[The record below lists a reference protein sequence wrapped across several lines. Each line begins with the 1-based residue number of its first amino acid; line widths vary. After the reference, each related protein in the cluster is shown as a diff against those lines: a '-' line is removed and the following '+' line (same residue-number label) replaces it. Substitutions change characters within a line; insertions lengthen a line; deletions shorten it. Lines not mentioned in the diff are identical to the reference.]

1 MNFLSTVL
9 LALAVL
15 SVSVVYA
22 RAAPQVDT
30 PTYVVEQ
37 QQEDFEVRQY
47 PELILAQVSKTGRRQ
62 QAVRT
67 GFSPLARYIFAKDRP
82 GDKIAMTAPVV
93 QEPEGGGWI
102 ISFIM
107 PEGRSLNELPQP
119 EGNIQLVTQPP
130 RRIAA
135 VRFSGRWTDKR
146 FTQATQRL
154 QGWIDAQGL
163 QAIGPPEYAYYNDP
177 FTLPGRRRNEILIE
191 ISP

>member
-15 SVSVVYA
+15 GVSVVYA
-22 RAAPQVDT
+22 RATPQVDT
-30 PTYVVEQ
+30 PAYVVEQ
-37 QQEDFEVRQY
+37 QQEDFEVRRY
-47 PELILAQVSKTGRRQ
+47 PELILAQVEKTGRRQ

-102 ISFIM
+102 VSFIM
-107 PEGRSLNELPQP
+107 PEGRSLNDLPHPQGDV
-119 EGNIQLVTQPP
+119 ELVTQPK
-130 RRIAA
+130 RRVAA

-146 FTQATQRL
+146 FAQATQRL
-154 QGWIDAQGL
+154 QDWIGAQGL

-191 ISP
+191 IAP